1 MRNIAIAVIAMA
13 PLAMLACASPAA
25 AQIALSAGDSKVV
38 LENGRLRVLADAPAD
53 IVTILDLASGRV
65 VGQVAA
71 PHSVVGPPTSVA
83 ISADGSL
90 GLVAS
95 AQRVDPAQPTRMIP
109 DNKVSVIDL
118 TANPPAVVQV
128 AEAGAGA
135 SGISINTAGTLAL
148 VANRNAGTVSVF
160 RIQAGRLTPLS
171 TVGVGAENSGPS
183 HVQFTPDGRHAMVT
197 RDGDSMVSVLRVDGE
212 HVRLANREITA
223 GIRPYGITITP
234 DGRWA
239 AVANIGRGTA
249 DADTVS
255 LIAINDNRFRVVDTI
270 SVGPTPEGIQF
281 SPDNRHVAVTVMNGS
296 NRPAAHPLHGRGQL
310 VVLRIE
316 DGRLVRV
323 AQADVGTWGQGVVFN
338 ADGTRLFM
346 QNMVEREIQVLAFD
360 GARLSDTGTRIA
372 VAGGPAAIRA
382 QGQ

>member
-1 MRNIAIAVIAMA
+1 MRKTTIAT
-13 PLAMLACASPAA
+13 LALLLPALPVG
-25 AQIALSAGDSKVV
+25 AQIALSASDAKAV
-38 LENGRLRVLADAPAD
+38 LENGQIRIVQNPPAD
-53 IVTILDLASGRV
+53 IVTILDLGTGRV

-83 ISADGSL
+83 ISADGRL

-95 AQRVDPAQPTRMIP
+95 AQRIDPTQPTRTIP

-118 TANPPAVVQV
+118 AATPPVVVQTV
-128 AEAGAGA
+128 EAGAGA
-135 SGISINTAGTLAL
+135 SGVSINAAGTLAL
-148 VANRNAGTVSVF
+148 VANRNAGSVSVF
-160 RIQAGRLTPLS
+160 RIQGGRLSLVS
-171 TVGVGAENSGPS
+171 TVGVGAENSGAS
-183 HVQFTPDGRHAMVT
+183 HAQFTPDGRYALVT

-212 HVRLANREITA
+212 NVRLANRDITA
-223 GIRPYGITITP
+223 GIRPYGMGITR

-239 AVANIGRGTA
+239 AVANIGRGTG

-255 LIAINDNRFRVVDTI
+255 LISISGETFRMVDTI
-270 SVGPTPEGIQF
+270 SVGATPEGIQV
-281 SPDNRHVAVTVMNGS
+281 SPDNRHIAVTVMNGS
-296 NRPAAHPLHGRGQL
+296 NRPSAHPLFGRGQL
-310 VVLRIE
+310 VVLRID

-338 ADGTRLFM
+338 TDGTRIFM

-360 GARLSDTGTRIA
+360 GTRITDTGTRIA
-372 VAGGPAAIRA
+372 VQGGPAAIRA

>member
-1 MRNIAIAVIAMA
+1 MRQTAVIALGLLCTA
-13 PLAMLACASPAA
+13 LPAA

-38 LENGRLRVLADAPAD
+38 LDNGRVRIVADPPAD
-53 IVTILDLASGRV
+53 IVTILDLGSGRII
-65 VGQVAA
+65 GQVAA

-83 ISADGSL
+83 ISADGRL

-95 AQRVDPAQPTRMIP
+95 AQRIDPAQPSRTIP

-118 TANPPAVVQV
+118 AAIPPAVVQTI
-128 AEAGAGA
+128 EAGAGA
-135 SGISINTAGTLAL
+135 SGVSINATGTLAL

-160 RIQAGRLTPLS
+160 RIQGGRLSPVS
-171 TVGVGAENSGPS
+171 KVGVGAENSGPS
-183 HVQFTPDGRHAMVT
+183 HVQFTPDGRFALVT

-212 HVRLANREITA
+212 HARLANRDITV
-223 GIRPYGITITP
+223 GVRPYGMGITR

-239 AVANIGRGTA
+239 AVANIGRGTG

-255 LIAINDNRFRVVDTI
+255 LIAISGETFRMVDTV
-270 SVGPTPEGIQF
+270 SVGATPEGIQV
-281 SPDNRHVAVTVMNGS
+281 SPDNRHIAVTVMNGS
-296 NRPAAHPLHGRGQL
+296 NRPSAHPLHGRGQL
-310 VVLRIE
+310 VVLRID

-323 AQADVGTWGQGVVFN
+323 AQADVGTWGQGVVFS

-360 GARLSDTGTRIA
+360 GTRLTDTGTRIA
-372 VAGGPAAIRA
+372 VQGGPSAIRA

>member
-1 MRNIAIAVIAMA
+1 MRQRLIAAMLL
-13 PLAMLACASPAA
+13 PLALPAA
-25 AQIALSAGDSKVV
+25 AQIALSAGDAKAV
-38 LENGRLRVLADAPAD
+38 LENGQVRIVQNPPAD
-53 IVTILDLASGRV
+53 VVSILDLGSGRV
-65 VGQVAA
+65 IGQVTA

-83 ISADGSL
+83 ISADARL

-95 AQRVDPAQPTRMIP
+95 AQRIDPAQPVRTIP
-109 DNKVSVIDL
+109 DNRVSVIDL
-118 TANPPAVVQV
+118 AATPPAVVQTI
-128 AEAGAGA
+128 EAGAGA
-135 SGISINTAGTLAL
+135 SGLSINAAGTLAL

-160 RIQAGRLTPLS
+160 RIQGGRLSLVS
-171 TVGVGAENSGPS
+171 KVGVGAETSGPS
-183 HVQFTPDGRHAMVT
+183 HVQFTPDGRFALVT

-212 HVRLANREITA
+212 HVRLANRDITT
-223 GIRPYGITITP
+223 GIRPYGMGITR

-239 AVANIGRGTA
+239 VVANIGRGTG

-255 LIAINDNRFRVVDTI
+255 LIAIQGERFRMVDTV
-270 SVGPTPEGIQF
+270 SVGATPEGIQV

-310 VVLRIE
+310 VVLRID
-316 DGRLVRV
+316 DGRLLRV
-323 AQADVGTWGQGVVFN
+323 ASADVGSWGQGVVFN

-346 QNMVEREIQVLAFD
+346 QNMAEREIQVLAFD
-360 GARLSDTGTRIA
+360 GARLTDTGTRIA